1 MPITAHSIPE
11 PEARAVAAGRPGE
24 TEGET
29 GQKPPP
35 GGAAGQRRGD
45 PGSEPPG

>member
-24 TEGET
+24 AEGET
-29 GQKPPP
+29 GAETAPRGSSRP
-35 GGAAGQRRGD
+35 AAGD